1 MSFQESI
8 PGLATGIPVRQCRR
22 VSGIKRRV
30 FAAIH
35 TRFGRDITP
44 ASAKIVRPDRGGIS
58 GDDPRA
64 ANKDLHCEECQD
76 VGVNSDS
83 SAGTRYSLQP
93 STSTSARSHFSQMRR
108 SRREDRGAAPL
119 DVFRSRM
126 ASSFANHPPLA
137 FGIKQAEHPHMTST
151 APKMNPTAGALRA
164 ASAIQHDAS
173 LLKSLPELIDRETGV
188 REILEILQSIM
199 AQAGDLIESR
209 SPELV
214 AEARAALAR
223 YHDDAPGQAE

>member
-1 MSFQESI
+1 
-8 PGLATGIPVRQCRR
+8 
-22 VSGIKRRV
+22 
-30 FAAIH
+30 
-35 TRFGRDITP
+35 
-44 ASAKIVRPDRGGIS
+44 
-58 GDDPRA
+58 
-64 ANKDLHCEECQD
+64 
-76 VGVNSDS
+76 
-83 SAGTRYSLQP
+83 
-93 STSTSARSHFSQMRR
+93 
-108 SRREDRGAAPL
+108 
-119 DVFRSRM
+119 
-126 ASSFANHPPLA
+126 
-137 FGIKQAEHPHMTST
+137 MTST

-223 YHDDAPGQAE
+223 YHDDALGQAE